1 MMTRTIEPHRLLLR
15 YPEIDAAER
24 NTLIKWLRSLDART
38 LVSLLADTHTES
50 KLLAMRN
57 KEPEL
62 QHHGI
67 SLRFWL
73 LALLIV
79 LGIAAASIS

>member
-1 MMTRTIEPHRLLLR
+1 MTIRTIEPHRLLLR

-24 NTLIKWLRSLDART
+24 TTLINWLRSLDART
-38 LVSLLADTHTES
+38 LVRLLADTRTET
-50 KLLAMRN
+50 KLLAVRN
-57 KEPEL
+57 REPEL

-67 SLRFWL
+67 TLGVWL

-79 LGIAAASIS
+79 VGIAAASVS